1 MLGERVRVHGGGD
14 FADGQVKGEDFGS
27 KGRFEKEE
35 RVVEC
40 PSLTKVENGV
50 YLYYNVIHLKEDE
63 RMSLI
68 SVRVNE
74 AEREILEKAASIY
87 GCGLSSMMKML
98 VFEKLEEEYD
108 LKIVEDYERKK
119 AKGEIFFR
127 PIDELWKE
135 LGL

>member
-1 MLGERVRVHGGGD
+1 M
-14 FADGQVKGEDFGS
+14 
-27 KGRFEKEE
+27 
-35 RVVEC
+35 
-40 PSLTKVENGV
+40 TKVENGI

-119 AKGEIFFR
+119 AKGEISFR